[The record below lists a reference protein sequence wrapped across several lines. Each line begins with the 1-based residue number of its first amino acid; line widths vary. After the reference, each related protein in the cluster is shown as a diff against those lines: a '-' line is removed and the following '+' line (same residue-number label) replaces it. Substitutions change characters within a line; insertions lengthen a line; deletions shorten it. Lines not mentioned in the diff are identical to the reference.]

1 MASSKIRFK
10 KRFENAAGAFAFG
23 LVKAWM
29 SRKTVLQAEKTGK
42 KLGRL
47 FFKLSRKH
55 RERALSNLELA
66 MPELSASEREAMA
79 LKVFEHYGIV
89 GTDFLRTERR
99 NYEEDLANTEFENWE
114 IYEEACKAG
123 GVLIVCAH
131 FGNWERLGEIFAK
144 KGYPIYAVARDADD
158 EGVNRQ
164 VLELRQHAGLQILPR
179 GNAAIQILKAM
190 KQKLRVGLLPDQN
203 CDESF
208 YPFFGKLTGTVL
220 GPATLHIRTGAPLV
234 PVFCVRTGPGK
245 YKVIVLPKI
254 EPLPGYEDKIEAI
267 TRSMNLTL
275 EGVIRR
281 YPEQWLWFHDR
292 WKAARKRGLL

>member
-1 MASSKIRFK
+1 MASSKIKFR
-10 KRFENAAGAFAFG
+10 KRFENWAGTAVFR
-23 LVKAWM
+23 LVKAWIR
-29 SRKTVLQAEKTGK
+29 RKDALKAEATGK

-47 FFKLSRKH
+47 FYKLSRKH
-55 RERALSNLELA
+55 RERALSNLQLA
-66 MPELSASEREAMA
+66 LPELSEHEREAMT
-79 LKVFEHYGIV
+79 LRVFEHFGIV

-99 NYEEDLANTEFENWE
+99 SNEEVLANAEFENWE
-114 IYEEACKAG
+114 AYEEACQSG

-131 FGNWERLGEIFAK
+131 FGNWERLGQIFAA
-144 KGYPIYAVARDADD
+144 KGLPISAVARDADD
-158 EGVNRQ
+158 EGLNRD
-164 VLELRQHAGLQILPR
+164 VLELRQKAGMQILPR

-220 GPATLHIRTGAPLV
+220 GPATLHTRTGAPLL
-234 PVFCVRTGPGK
+234 PVFCVRTAPGK

-254 EPLPGYEDKIEAI
+254 EPLEGYEDKIEAI
-267 TRSMNLTL
+267 TRAMNLML
-275 EGVIRR
+275 EGVIRQ

-292 WKAARKRGLL
+292 WKSARKRGLL